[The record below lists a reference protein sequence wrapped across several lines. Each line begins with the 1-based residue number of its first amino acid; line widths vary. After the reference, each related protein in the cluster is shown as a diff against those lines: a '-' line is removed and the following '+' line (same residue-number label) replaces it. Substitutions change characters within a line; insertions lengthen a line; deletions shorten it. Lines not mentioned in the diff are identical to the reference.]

1 MPPAAKVAKHKK
13 LSQQERIAAVILY
26 MKGSW
31 QQDEIAAELGVS
43 SSATSKAVKDCRAS
57 ASDDSLQSLLS
68 CEYLRPT
75 SGTTPRVEKR
85 GNIARIPRGSASKTA
100 SPKAAVDR
108 YGCLRLYTRVSSS
121 DWFEAH
127 QAHENLPPHLRV
139 RQEHKQRRLDA
150 ATSMSVNIALVV
162 PDSAGFAVRRFSIR
176 SDISLTLRP
185 AVEARRV
192 EHVIHL

>member
-1 MPPAAKVAKHKK
+1 MPAVAKVAKHKK

-43 SSATSKAVKDCRAS
+43 SSAISKAVKDCRAS

-85 GNIARIPRGSASKTA
+85 GNIARIPRGRKA
-100 SPKAAVDR
+100 SPKAAVSR
-108 YGCLRLYTRVSSS
+108 YGCLRLYTDASTS
-121 DWFEAH
+121 DWFEVH
-127 QAHENLPPHLRV
+127 KPHENPPPHLKL
-139 RQEHKQRRLDA
+139 RQEHRQRRLDA
-150 ATSMSVNIALVV
+150 ATSTNVNVVPAV
-162 PDSAGFAVRRFSIR
+162 PDSLPWLCVETQ
-176 SDISLTLRP
+176 DVVIS
-185 AVEARRV
+185 
-192 EHVIHL
+192 H

>member
-1 MPPAAKVAKHKK
+1 MPAIAKVAKHKK

-43 SSATSKAVKDCRAS
+43 SSAISKAVKDCKAS
-57 ASDDSLQSLLS
+57 ASDTSLQGLLS

-85 GNIARIPRGSASKTA
+85 GNKPGVPRGGAPAATTRKS
-100 SPKAAVDR
+100 AVDR
-108 YGCLRLYTRVSSS
+108 YECLRLYVDASTS

-127 QAHENLPPHLRV
+127 EIHENPPHLSSQQTHR
-139 RQEHKQRRLDA
+139 QRRLD
-150 ATSMSVNIALVV
+150 V
-162 PDSAGFAVRRFSIR
+162 PN
-176 SDISLTLRP
+176 
-185 AVEARRV
+185 
-192 EHVIHL
+192 